1 MIYSVEIQ
9 ITTPVHDTEITD
21 RVEDAVQNLFP
32 NVTFEQHPGEIIGE
46 THSLEE
52 FAVLLHEQEI
62 LDTARREFFK
72 HANDESFRFSIK
84 KQAAFKGIINFAVGN
99 PDELGDIEVTVI
111 VHEPDVESYIDHAVP
126 PTEDGQPQP
135 VDAE

>member
-84 KQAAFKGIINFAVGN
+84 KQAAFKGMIILFLQLKTDSHSPLMLSKLTLSKAHCGGGN
-99 PDELGDIEVTVI
+99 
-111 VHEPDVESYIDHAVP
+111 SRYAS
-126 PTEDGQPQP
+126 
-135 VDAE
+135 